1 MGDDEYRDVVLVEPL
16 SQTSQHAVCL
26 AVVAHGAYLGDVV
39 DDDDRG
45 AELEELLLQRPGVD
59 LSKLLSPED
68 MQRLEQLR
76 QEKTIVKA
84 GIEEFGKKANA
95 ELGKL
100 HKAIGEAKDKDA
112 KAAAEIAFKARL
124 QELEKAFAP
133 LQERQEK
140 AESEISALLQKAREA
155 QKAARAKG

>member
-1 MGDDEYRDVVLVEPL
+1 M
-16 SQTSQHAVCL
+16 
-26 AVVAHGAYLGDVV
+26 
-39 DDDDRG
+39 
-45 AELEELLLQRPGVD
+45 
-59 LSKLLSPED
+59 K
-68 MQRLEQLR
+68 RLEALR
-76 QEKTIVKA
+76 AEKDAVSA
-84 GIEEFGKKANA
+84 EIEAFGKKAND

-140 AESEISALLQKAREA
+140 AESEISALLKKAREGA
-155 QKAARAKG
+155 SSNAGTQLRH